1 MIKKSIMK
9 YDEAPMDSALRKLGH
24 VWLSTN
30 SRFCCDSTFHQLLL
44 LLYRIADVILFPNIH
59 SSKSIQ
65 TSQLISN
72 HTYSLY
78 SNFNLNNH
86 HSTIKLQRK
95 Q

>member
-1 MIKKSIMK
+1 MK

-24 VWLSTN
+24 VW
-30 SRFCCDSTFHQLLL
+30 
-44 LLYRIADVILFPNIH
+44 IADVILFPNIH